1 MASSSAS
8 RRDGITGR
16 IRNSASTLY
25 SDSQSLIA
33 DIRKACSMMKEVA
46 VDLERDNQSEMVK
59 ELENAVVELLDTYN
73 NCMHFSSAI
82 QSVGEKYQP
91 EQELTDFKKLI
102 EDEITKLKANS
113 PSVPQNNPLIRQ
125 FKEAVWH
132 AEMDPLIALEVIRS
146 WRCSMNV
153 HHAGQLMP
161 GDEQEDIV
169 MTSTQCNLLNITCPL
184 TGKPVTELA
193 DPVRSVGCK
202 HVYDRKAILQYIRSK
217 NSRGQCPV
225 AGCPK
230 ILQEENVVCDTL
242 LPIDI
247 AEMRTMTRQ
256 TARTDVIEDFTEV
269 DEEDS
274 E

>member
-125 FKEAVWH
+125 FKEAVW
-132 AEMDPLIALEVIRS
+132 
-146 WRCSMNV
+146 NV
-153 HHAGQLMP
+153 HHTGQLMP